1 MLKIKL
7 DDACTLFS
15 LYDSQDR
22 YVGSSRLVGDLLQ
35 HVASCYDVDVS
46 FCKSESHMLAV
57 IQETVE
63 IEVVDV

>member
-1 MLKIKL
+1 MMKIKL

-15 LYDSQDR
+15 LYDSQDM
-22 YVGSSRLVGDLLQ
+22 YVASSRLVGDLLQ
-35 HVASCYDVDVS
+35 HVASCYDIEVS

-57 IQETVE
+57 IQEQVD

>member
-22 YVGSSRLVGDLLQ
+22 YVASSRRVGDLLQ
-35 HVASCYDVDVS
+35 HVASCYDIEVS
-46 FCKSESHMLAV
+46 FCQSESHMLAV
-57 IQETVE
+57 IQETVD
-63 IEVVDV
+63 IEVCE